1 MVDAGD
7 DRPVET
13 LDRPNAIERIIFS
26 RVELWVVVVLL
37 LFGCLV
43 TIGFGAAVLDAERE
57 DFRLGA
63 ISRAALTVAEIP
75 QTAKRILN
83 GNSDLR
89 IKDSDRER
97 ANPTGWSFPSGPLTE
112 PSGYLLISRY
122 DGTDKR
128 QRIEL
133 VALPAMHTVYRW
145 TPDAAELLKDV
156 TRISRFAETTNW
168 SNSRFREYHPWIEG
182 NGDLIIKDYDSPLF
196 RITPCGKRV
205 WTLQDG
211 NFHHSTEA
219 DADGDLWI
227 PGVAERPTLAGV
239 NEKFRED
246 MIDKISPSGKLLFS
260 RSLPQILIRHGYSNW
275 LFTLPSDDP
284 THLNDIQ
291 PVLDDGPYWKKG
303 DLFLSMRNISTVM
316 LYRPSTDEI
325 LWIKRGPWIAQ
336 HDVDILDD
344 HRISIYDNDVEERAP
359 RKPYFAGTS
368 QVVVYDFAT
377 QQISL
382 PLYDQMKRYKFR
394 TWVEGLFAE
403 LPDGSMLVED
413 PTDARL
419 VIFRRDGRIAAQYVN
434 RAQDGALYQL
444 AWSCYIDQAKGDAIV
459 RNLQKVKCHA

>member
-83 GNSDLR
+83 GDSDLR

-145 TPDAAELLKDV
+145 TSDAAELLKDV

-168 SNSRFREYHPWIEG
+168 SNSRFREYHPWIEA
-182 NGDLIIKDYDSPLF
+182 NGDLIIKDYDCRCFALPRAASLSGHSRTQNSIIRP
-196 RITPCGKRV
+196 RRMPRAICGFSRR
-205 WTLQDG
+205 
-211 NFHHSTEA
+211 S
-219 DADGDLWI
+219 
-227 PGVAERPTLAGV
+227 ERPSIASV
-239 NEKFRED
+239 NERSQD
-246 MIDKISPSGKLLFS
+246 NRIDKISPSGKLL
-260 RSLPQILIRHGYSNW
+260 LPVVRC
-275 LFTLPSDDP
+275 
-284 THLNDIQ
+284 
-291 PVLDDGPYWKKG
+291 
-303 DLFLSMRNISTVM
+303 
-316 LYRPSTDEI
+316 
-325 LWIKRGPWIAQ
+325 
-336 HDVDILDD
+336 
-344 HRISIYDNDVEERAP
+344 
-359 RKPYFAGTS
+359 RKS
-368 QVVVYDFAT
+368 
-377 QQISL
+377 
-382 PLYDQMKRYKFR
+382 
-394 TWVEGLFAE
+394 
-403 LPDGSMLVED
+403 
-413 PTDARL
+413 
-419 VIFRRDGRIAAQYVN
+419 
-434 RAQDGALYQL
+434 
-444 AWSCYIDQAKGDAIV
+444 
-459 RNLQKVKCHA
+459 